1 MSFFS
6 NLSNRL
12 RVSNKN
18 MGNYF
23 CEKTKHVMKLTLDV
37 TKTKIRSISWN
48 YSFILRYPGKIQ
60 MVTVKL
66 LKIDKAIKSIK
77 NCKTCSKF

>member
-23 CEKTKHVMKLTLDV
+23 CEKTKHVMKLTLVV
-37 TKTKIRSISWN
+37 TKTKIRSIGLELKFHSKISRKDTN
-48 YSFILRYPGKIQ
+48 GHCLAFI
-60 MVTVKL
+60 
-66 LKIDKAIKSIK
+66 
-77 NCKTCSKF
+77 NC